1 MTVLEELKDESLHVD
16 NLLTQYIDLHNAFLK
31 STGTFMSLFR
41 KIDFKRLTG
50 DSYFLF
56 EKLRDERNKLEQLK
70 DRVQNNQEREFAG
83 CLFLY
88 AKALTETVYLLFIM
102 FNALKEKAE
111 GNKLSL
117 SEHMENNKKYQK
129 SIEVYMSYG
138 NELNKLYH
146 AL

>member
-1 MTVLEELKDESLHVD
+1 MTVLEELKNESLVVD
-16 NLLTQYIDLHNAFLK
+16 NLLTQYIDLHNSFLK
-31 STGTFMSLFR
+31 SSGTFWSLFR
-41 KIDFKRLTG
+41 KIDFRRLAG
-50 DSYFLF
+50 DSYLLF

-70 DRVQNNQEREFAG
+70 DKAKNSQEKEFAN

-88 AKALTETVYLLFIM
+88 TKALTETVYLLFLM

>member
-1 MTVLEELKDESLHVD
+1 MTVLEELKDESLVVD
-16 NLLTQYIDLHNAFLK
+16 NLLTQYIDLHNTFLK
-31 STGTFMSLFR
+31 SAGTFRSLFR
-41 KIDFKRLTG
+41 KVDFRRLAG

-56 EKLRDERNKLEQLK
+56 EKLRDERNKLEQLNG
-70 DRVQNNQEREFAG
+70 RTQSNQEKEFAN

-88 AKALTETVYLLFIM
+88 AKALTETVHLLFIM

-117 SEHMENNKKYQK
+117 NEHMENNKKYQK

-138 NELNKLYH
+138 RELNKLYH